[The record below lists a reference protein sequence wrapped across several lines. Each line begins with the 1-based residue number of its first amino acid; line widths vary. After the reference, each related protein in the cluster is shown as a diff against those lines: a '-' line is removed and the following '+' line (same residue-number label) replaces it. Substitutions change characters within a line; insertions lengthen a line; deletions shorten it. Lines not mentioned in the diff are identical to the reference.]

1 MSTCEELGEATA
13 NIWTRAQMPCASRP
27 RVQLFAIASGQSLTN
42 MRARYRLRRPK
53 NLQKS
58 HAPQKTTRSV
68 NRQGRG
74 AGRGAASRDP
84 AMV

>member
-42 MRARYRLRRPK
+42 MRALP
-53 NLQKS
+53 L
-58 HAPQKTTRSV
+58 APPQKLAKIARASKDDAERY
-68 NRQGRG
+68 RQGRG
-74 AGRGAASRDP
+74 AVRGAASRDP